1 MLEYRVAL
9 ETDLTR
15 AQRENLMIVANLA
28 NSLLLII
35 DDILDISKIEAGRM
49 RMEEIAFSVRSTV
62 FGVLKTLAVRATQN
76 KLDLLY
82 QTDPAISDY
91 MIGDPFRLR
100 QIITNLVGNA
110 IKFTQSGAVSLSCR
124 LVSHDDVTDTSVIEF
139 CVGDTGIGIKSD
151 KLSLIFDTFC
161 QADGST
167 TRKYGGTGLGLTIS
181 KRLVSLMGG
190 ELWVTSEYGRGSK
203 FYFTIR
209 AKRAVWAAEQVQAK
223 LAQAHPGRK
232 VLFVDTVGNSSGAQR
247 AIIETGLVL
256 IVVPSLEA
264 ACAEQI
270 AGGAFDAVVV
280 DQLSLVEELRDIEH
294 LRYIPLVLV
303 ASDIPQLNLKYC
315 LDYGIANFIEPPS
328 NAQDMS
334 NALLP
339 ALDTSNRN
347 ATDLIG
353 EVSLRVLLAEDS
365 ELPRLSGSL
374 LTGRADIVN
383 QRVASKF
390 LESAGHKVDI
400 VENGALAVEAYQ
412 RKVYDVLVLS
422 LAPDTL

>member
-1 MLEYRVAL
+1 
-9 ETDLTR
+9 
-15 AQRENLMIVANLA
+15 MIVSNLA

-62 FGVLKTLAVRATQN
+62 FGVLKTLAVRASQN

-82 QTDPAISDY
+82 LVDPAITDY
-91 MIGDPFRLR
+91 LVGDPFRLR

-110 IKFTQSGAVSLSCR
+110 IKFTTHGAVSLTCR
-124 LVSHDDVTDTSVIEF
+124 LVEHDDLTDMSLLEF
-139 CVGDTGIGIKSD
+139 CIADTGIGIKSD

-181 KRLVSLMGG
+181 KRLVNLMGG
-190 ELWVTSEYGRGSK
+190 ELWVTSEYGRGSQ
-203 FYFTIR
+203 FYFTMKARR
-209 AKRAVWAAEQVQAK
+209 AHWSIDHVQAK
-223 LAQAHPGRK
+223 MSASHPGRR
-232 VLFVDTVGNSSGAQR
+232 VLFVDTVGTSSGAQK
-247 AIIETGLVL
+247 AIEETGLSMT
-256 IVVPSLEA
+256 VVSSLEA
-264 ACAEQI
+264 ACAEQV
-270 AGGAFDAVVV
+270 AGGAFDSVVV

-303 ASDIPQLNLKYC
+303 ATNIPQLNLKYC

-347 ATDLIG
+347 AADLIG
-353 EVSLRVLLAEDS
+353 EISLRVLLAEDS
-365 ELPRLSGSL
+365 SLFCGVSKSALILGLQMSSINGWPPSSWRALVTRWILSRTALWPWKRTSASL
-374 LTGRADIVN
+374 TMC
-383 QRVASKF
+383 
-390 LESAGHKVDI
+390 
-400 VENGALAVEAYQ
+400 
-412 RKVYDVLVLS
+412 
-422 LAPDTL
+422 T